1 MCWFCFTQEIQV
13 YQIVDQETGFV
24 LSTNNNSSEVFLS
37 PNNVLPHATQFWI
50 LEYRP
55 DGTVV
60 IISDT
65 KEKLVLSCDSIK
77 NTTSSKSHFII
88 SQFKGDDSQL
98 WRFDGG
104 HIESVKF
111 KDQVIS
117 LMSGSQ
123 TSLCLTTKNGTNKVQ
138 LFKQEV
144 SLLWHVRK
152 SNDYM
157 IEHMQVSGSKA
168 SLYLS
173 TKSAIDNAQLFQQ
186 VVSIPNC
193 RERLNFND
201 FTMLVAFMVHV

>member
-1 MCWFCFTQEIQV
+1 M
-13 YQIVDQETGFV
+13 DQETGFV
-24 LSTNNNSSEVFLS
+24 LSTNNNSSEVFLG

-50 LEYRP
+50 LDYRP

-77 NTTSSKSHFII
+77 DTTSRSSKSHFII
-88 SQFKGDDSQL
+88 SQFKGNDSQL

-123 TSLCLTTKNGTNKVQ
+123 TSLCLTTKNGTNKVK

-144 SLLWHVRK
+144 SFLWHVRK
-152 SNDYM
+152 SNENM

-173 TKSAIDNAQLFQQ
+173 TKSATDNAQLFQQ

-193 RERLNFND
+193 RERQNFND
-201 FTMLVAFMVHV
+201 FTMLVAFMVHRCIYNIML

>member
-1 MCWFCFTQEIQV
+1 MFCSTQEIQV

-50 LEYRP
+50 LDYRP

-138 LFKQEV
+138 LFKQKV
-144 SLLWHVRK
+144 SFLWHVRK
-152 SNDYM
+152 SNDNM
-157 IEHMQVSGSKA
+157 IE
-168 SLYLS
+168 
-173 TKSAIDNAQLFQQ
+173 I
-186 VVSIPNC
+186 C
-193 RERLNFND
+193 RC
-201 FTMLVAFMVHV
+201 LVAKHPCICPLKVLLTMHSCFSKW